1 MSLREGASESQLGR
15 NDDDVISE
23 AARRDALEGEVVV
36 LARLGE
42 VEEADDAR
50 VVEAAH
56 DLDLLEDVG
65 ALLRERRERTTTA
78 SGKDGT
84 RGGRRGRRSETA
96 LGHDGDDCSRELEVA
111 RFEPRARW
119 QWDEP
124 RWPSASS

>member
-1 MSLREGASESQLGR
+1 MSLREGGSESQLER

-65 ALLRERRERTTTA
+65 ALLREEGEDDDGEREGWHTRR
-78 SGKDGT
+78 
-84 RGGRRGRRSETA
+84 
-96 LGHDGDDCSRELEVA
+96 
-111 RFEPRARW
+111 
-119 QWDEP
+119 
-124 RWPSASS
+124 